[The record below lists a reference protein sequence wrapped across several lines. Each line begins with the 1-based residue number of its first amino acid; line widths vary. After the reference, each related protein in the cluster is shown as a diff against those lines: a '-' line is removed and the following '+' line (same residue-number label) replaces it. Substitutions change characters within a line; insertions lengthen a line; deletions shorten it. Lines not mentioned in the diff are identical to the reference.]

1 MDDETRSLQ
10 CGCDSRGK
18 IYSGGGIIQILNE
31 RLPSTSNINRK
42 ILLLQWNIC
51 LNLNELFFF
60 FWSLSLS
67 FSPFIF
73 HHRTGADAMIAEGII
88 IY

>member
-51 LNLNELFFF
+51 LNLKILFFF
-60 FWSLSLS
+60 FGPCLSLFPHS
-67 FSPFIF
+67 FSTIGLVLM
-73 HHRTGADAMIAEGII
+73 R
-88 IY
+88 